1 MLLELHGTL
10 FRIAAQSE
18 GKSTTC
24 QGSRVS
30 LAVTKAKRGCPHF
43 LSCSHYWLKN
53 RAVSSGKQCIDGC
66 FSDFPSEIH
75 SPIYAVFTCWG
86 FPQAPDSAR
95 RKQRPRAESKI
106 FVLKSAQNPQNPF
119 SGSKRISQHHKKRS
133 RLEAHRSPRRQF
145 YF

>member
-75 SPIYAVFTCWG
+75 SPIYAVSLVG
-86 FPQAPDSAR
+86 DSPKPQIPQGGSNAQGAILTVWKPTEGTKS
-95 RKQRPRAESKI
+95 
-106 FVLKSAQNPQNPF
+106 KSAF
-119 SGSKRISQHHKKRS
+119 RSHRKK
-133 RLEAHRSPRRQF
+133 
-145 YF
+145 